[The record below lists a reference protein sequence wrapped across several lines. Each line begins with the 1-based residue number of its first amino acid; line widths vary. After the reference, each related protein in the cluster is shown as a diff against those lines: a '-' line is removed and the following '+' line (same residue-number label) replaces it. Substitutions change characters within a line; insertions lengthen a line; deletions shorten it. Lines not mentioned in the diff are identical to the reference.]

1 MASPKPAVIVRREFE
16 TTPTIVAQQLRACI
30 IGSAFQLVRF
40 FKSGEKANGLVK
52 TVTSLPSGVIA
63 GVTTAGTSAK
73 AMFSATDINSI
84 PNIAA
89 TSVLDAASVKV
100 FVEDAYLTYADF
112 YDDGNFV
119 PGDATTGTFN
129 SITLATT
136 AWKGASRNTK
146 LIQNVAVGDVVQL
159 YTGGAADGGTATLVK
174 TSRVTGFTAVVGAD
188 NTPAQPTVVSNFATI
203 GSASIKNAAGTDIS
217 TIPIGGITFTLS
229 STGALNDDTKQV
241 ADPRKAG
248 STFTNYTLTVN
259 GWNPATST
267 AKVAVVSSTGLDD
280 QTGDI
285 VCASGSTTF
294 LTLPSGFTIAST
306 ALPTTVT
313 TGANGT
319 FKYTPAH
326 TLPNA
331 VLASATT
338 TANGVRI
345 TANSTGILKDTTYY
359 ATCISGGSLKTGCT
373 FRVTTNNGSDVIS
386 SDVIICAT
394 STLDTLTVGSYGLGL
409 TFNVITD
416 TPTVYTTGFVKGD
429 SIRISITAAASGL
442 VDTLVLADAYTA
454 TTSPITRVRLS
465 KIKTV
470 EVPRFRNTF
479 VANWAV
485 VSPTDAEL
493 RRISLSTQLIVRSS
507 NINAGLTDA
516 YITAGKVYFEYK
528 AYVALPR
535 EVGSVNSLSDIT
547 TRLGTVDPANELAY
561 GVYKAW
567 SNANGATVHFI
578 PTLSNTLTGTRGF
591 ADALSLAK
599 GVRNCYSIVPLSQN
613 ADVWS
618 ACVAHAQSES
628 SPANGR
634 YRIVWIAPEVATHN
648 LIQDS
653 SVGDSSAL
661 LQGDSLAS
669 TITGQW
675 TVTTTAGL
683 DPRFTETVQPG
694 DYVRTNFDQDSSG
707 AVTYVEYKIVAVV
720 DNDTV
725 IISSSVDPALAN
737 SRIEIFRNLSSA
749 ALATEYVKVAG
760 GFSSERVFAVVSDR
774 GVNGLRVGGVP
785 VKNWN
790 IACAFAGLR
799 SGSRPHQP
807 LANVEL
813 LGFDGSNDTIPAF
826 DETDLDTL
834 RDGGTWV
841 VRNDQDGRIYAERQL
856 STSVIDLFRK
866 EQSVTCNVDSVS
878 FTLYDALKTL
888 VGRINITP
896 GTLAKVSNDI
906 TAVMNRLSNK
916 TGSETIGA
924 QILAFTIVS
933 VSVPTTAQDT
943 VTVKMT
949 ITVPLPMNIIDITL
963 VI

>member
-63 GVTTAGTSAK
+63 GAAAAGTSEK

-119 PGDATTGTFN
+119 PADGTTGTYN
-129 SITLATT
+129 SITLAST
-136 AWKGASRNTK
+136 AWKGTSRDTK

-159 YTGGAADGGTATLVK
+159 YTGGTTTGSTATLVK
-174 TSRVTGFTAVVGAD
+174 TSRVTGFTAVATAD
-188 NTPAQPTVVSNFATI
+188 TTPAQPTVVSNFSTI
-203 GSASIKNAAGTDIS
+203 ASAAITNSAGSAIT
-217 TIPIGGITFTLS
+217 TIAIGGITFTLS
-229 STGALNDDTKQV
+229 ASGALNEDSEQV

-259 GWNPATST
+259 GWNSATNT

-285 VCASGSTTF
+285 ICASSGNTT
-294 LTLPSGFTIAST
+294 LTLPSGFTITST

-326 TLPNA
+326 TLPTA
-331 VLASATT
+331 VAAGAV

-359 ATCISGGSLKTGCT
+359 ATCISGGALKTGCT
-373 FRVTTNNGSDVIS
+373 FKVTTNNGSDVIS
-386 SDVIICAT
+386 SDVIVCGS

-416 TPTVYTTGFVKGD
+416 SYAPGFVRGD

-454 TTSPITRVRLS
+454 SAPITRVRLS
-465 KIKTV
+465 KVKTV
-470 EVPRFRNTF
+470 EVPRFRDTF

-507 NINAGLTDA
+507 NVNAGLTDA
-516 YITAGKVYFEYK
+516 YITAGKVYVEYK

-613 ADVWS
+613 ADVWN

-661 LQGDSLAS
+661 LQADSAAAA
-669 TITGQW
+669 ITGQW
-675 TVTTTAGL
+675 TVNTTAGL

-725 IISSSVDPALAN
+725 IVSSSVDPALAN

-888 VGRINITP
+888 VGRINITE
-896 GTLAKVSNDI
+896 GTLAQVSTDI
-906 TAVMNRLSNK
+906 TAVMTRLSNK

-933 VSVPTTAQDT
+933 VSVPATAQDT

>member
-63 GVTTAGTSAK
+63 GAAAAGTSLK

-112 YDDGNFV
+112 YDDANLV
-119 PGDATTGTFN
+119 PGGATSGIFN
-129 SITLATT
+129 SITLDSPA
-136 AWKGASRNTK
+136 AWKGTGRHSN
-146 LIQNVAVGDVVQL
+146 LIQDVAVGDVVQL
-159 YTGGAADGGTATLVK
+159 YTGGTTDNSTATLVK
-174 TSRVTGFTAVVGAD
+174 TSRVTGFTAVTSAD
-188 NTPAQPTVVSNFATI
+188 TTPTVPTVVSNFSSITSATI
-203 GSASIKNAAGTDIS
+203 TNSTGT
-217 TIPIGGITFTLS
+217 TIDAITIGGITFNLS
-229 STGALNDDTKQV
+229 ATGALDSDTEQV

-259 GWNPATST
+259 GWNSATNT

-285 VCASGSTTF
+285 ICASSGNTT
-294 LTLPSGFTIAST
+294 LILPSGFTITST
-306 ALPTTVT
+306 ATPTTVT

-319 FKYTPAH
+319 FKYTPVH
-326 TLPNA
+326 TLPTA
-331 VLASATT
+331 VATGAT

-345 TANSTGILKDTTYY
+345 TTNSTGILKDTTYY
-359 ATCISGGSLKTGCT
+359 ATCISGGALKTGCT
-373 FRVTTNNGSDVIS
+373 FKVTTNNGSDIIS
-386 SDVIICAT
+386 SDVIICS
-394 STLDTLTVGSYGLGL
+394 STNQDTLTVGSYSLVL
-409 TFNVITD
+409 TFNAINPNNYV
-416 TPTVYTTGFVKGD
+416 TGFVRGD
-429 SIRISITAAASGL
+429 SIRISITAAASGR

-454 TTSPITRVRLS
+454 SAAITRVRLS
-465 KIKTV
+465 KVKTV

-634 YRIVWIAPEVATHN
+634 YRIVWIAPEVAIHN

-661 LQGDSLAS
+661 LQADSVAA

-675 TVTTTAGL
+675 TVNTTAGL

-896 GTLAKVSNDI
+896 GTLTKVSNDI

>member
-63 GVTTAGTSAK
+63 GADTAGTSLK

-119 PGDATTGTFN
+119 PQGATTGTYN
-129 SITLATT
+129 SITLAST
-136 AWKGASRNTK
+136 AWKGTGRDTK
-146 LIQNVAVGDVVQL
+146 LIQDVAVGDVVQL
-159 YTGGAADGGTATLVK
+159 YTGGTTNGSTATLVK
-174 TSRVTGFTAVVGAD
+174 TSRVTGFTAVTSAD
-188 NTPAQPTVVSNFATI
+188 TTPATPTVVSNFSTT
-203 GSASIKNAAGTDIS
+203 SASIKDAGGLNVIS
-217 TIPIGGITFTLS
+217 EIAIGGITFTLS
-229 STGALNDDTKQV
+229 ATTALNNDAKQV

-259 GWNPATST
+259 GWNPATNT

-285 VCASGSTTF
+285 VCASSGNTG
-294 LTLPSGFTIAST
+294 LTLPSGFTITST
-306 ALPTTVT
+306 AANPTTVT

-326 TLPNA
+326 TLPSP
-331 VLASATT
+331 VASDAA

-345 TANSTGILKDTTYY
+345 TTNSSGILKDTTYY
-359 ATCISGGSLKTGCT
+359 ATCISGGALKTGCT
-373 FRVTTNNGSDVIS
+373 FKVTTNNGSDVIS
-386 SDVIICAT
+386 SDVIICGSGT
-394 STLDTLTVGSYGLGL
+394 EDTLTVGSYGLVL
-409 TFNVITD
+409 KFNVITD
-416 TPTVYTTGFVKGD
+416 SWVPGFVRGD
-429 SIRISITAAASGL
+429 SIRISITAAASGR

-454 TTSPITRVRLS
+454 TISPITRVRLS
-465 KIKTV
+465 KVKTV

-507 NINAGLTDA
+507 NVNAGLTDA
-516 YITAGKVYFEYK
+516 YITAGKVYVEYK

-661 LQGDSLAS
+661 LQADSAAA

-675 TVTTTAGL
+675 TVNTTAGL

-896 GTLAKVSNDI
+896 GTLTKVSNDI

>member
-52 TVTSLPSGVIA
+52 TVTSLPFGVITGA
-63 GVTTAGTSAK
+63 AAAGTSLK

-112 YDDGNFV
+112 YDNGNFV
-119 PGDATTGTFN
+119 PGGLTTGTYN
-129 SITLATT
+129 SITLAGS
-136 AWKGASRNTK
+136 AWKGSSRDSN

-159 YTGGAADGGTATLVK
+159 YTRGTTNNSTATLVK
-174 TSRVTGFTAVVGAD
+174 TSRVTGFTAVANAD
-188 NTPAQPTVVSNFATI
+188 TTPALPIVVSNFITI
-203 GSASIKNAAGTDIS
+203 GSATIKNSNDNIITNI
-217 TIPIGGITFTLS
+217 TIGGITFNLS
-229 STGALNDDTKQV
+229 AGNALNDDPKQV

-259 GWNPATST
+259 GWNSATNT

-285 VCASGSTTF
+285 VCASGGGNTI
-294 LTLPSGFTIAST
+294 LTLPSGFTITST
-306 ALPTTVT
+306 ATPSTVT

-326 TLPNA
+326 TLPTA
-331 VLASATT
+331 VTVNVATT
-338 TANGVRI
+338 NGVRI

-373 FRVTTNNGSDVIS
+373 FKVTTNNGSDVIS
-386 SDVIICAT
+386 SDVIICGSST
-394 STLDTLTVGSYGLGL
+394 SDTLTVGSYGLGL

-416 TPTVYTTGFVKGD
+416 TYAPGFVRGD
-429 SIRISITAAASGL
+429 SIRISIAAAASGL

-454 TTSPITRVRLS
+454 TEAITRVRLS
-465 KIKTV
+465 KVKTV
-470 EVPRFRNTF
+470 EVTRFRNTF

-634 YRIVWIAPEVATHN
+634 YRIVWIAPEVDAHN

-661 LQGDSLAS
+661 LQADSAAAA
-669 TITGQW
+669 ITGQW
-675 TVTTTAGL
+675 TVNTTAGL

-694 DYVRTNFDQDSSG
+694 DYVRTNFDQDLSG

-896 GTLAKVSNDI
+896 GTLTKVSNDI

-933 VSVPTTAQDT
+933 VSVPATAQDT

>member
-63 GVTTAGTSAK
+63 GGTTAGTSLK

-119 PGDATTGTFN
+119 PEGATTGTYN
-129 SITLATT
+129 SITLAST
-136 AWKGASRNTK
+136 AWKGTTRDTK

-159 YTGGAADGGTATLVK
+159 YTGGTADGSTATLVK
-174 TSRVTGFTAVVGAD
+174 TSRVTGFTAVATAD
-188 NTPAQPTVVSNFATI
+188 TTPSVPTVVSNFSTITSATI
-203 GSASIKNAAGTDIS
+203 KDAGGLEITEIA
-217 TIPIGGITFTLS
+217 IGGITFTLS
-229 STGALNDDTKQV
+229 AATALNNDAKQV

-259 GWNPATST
+259 GWNSATNT

-285 VCASGSTTF
+285 VCAATGNTG
-294 LTLPSGFTIAST
+294 LTLPSGFTITST
-306 ALPTTVT
+306 AANPTTVT

-326 TLPNA
+326 KLP
-331 VLASATT
+331 
-338 TANGVRI
+338 TAMTAGTSTVNGVRI

-359 ATCISGGSLKTGCT
+359 ATCISGGALKTGCT
-373 FRVTTNNGSDVIS
+373 FKVTTNNGSDVIS
-386 SDVIICAT
+386 SDVIICGS

-409 TFNVITD
+409 TFNVITAD
-416 TPTVYTTGFVKGD
+416 SYVPGFVRGD

-454 TTSPITRVRLS
+454 SAAITRVRLS
-465 KIKTV
+465 KVKTV

-507 NINAGLTDA
+507 KINAGMTDA

-613 ADVWS
+613 ADVWN

-634 YRIVWIAPEVATHN
+634 YRIVWIAPEVAIHN

-661 LQGDSLAS
+661 LQADSAAA

-675 TVTTTAGL
+675 TVNTTAGL

-888 VGRINITP
+888 VGRINITE
-896 GTLAKVSNDI
+896 GTLAQVSTDI
-906 TAVMNRLSNK
+906 TAVMTRLSNK

-933 VSVPTTAQDT
+933 VSVPATAQDT